1 MCKFFNGERN
11 STRKKKKEKKKFQS
25 LCAVFLMVKEIH
37 YLCLSDQDNF
47 VTVKMSKEEC
57 PDCT

>member
-1 MCKFFNGERN
+1 MVKEIQPG
-11 STRKKKKEKKKFQS
+11 KKKEKKKFQS
-25 LCAVFLMVKEIH
+25 LCAVFLMVKDIH

-47 VTVKMSKEEC
+47 VTVKMSKEEF